1 MIANIEALF
10 IIWRSRLGRLHDE
23 MLFAGLKPIALD
35 TGDIVSLTVPH
46 ARCGTVGVAAVGA
59 AGDLDW
65 DRNYLYGHHT
75 GSVSI

>member
-1 MIANIEALF
+1 MIANLEALF

-23 MLFAGLKPIALD
+23 MLFARLKPLALD
-35 TGDIVSLTVPH
+35 AVDIVSCAVPRE
-46 ARCGTVGVAAVGA
+46 RCRAVGIA
-59 AGDLDW
+59 VAGMAGDLDW